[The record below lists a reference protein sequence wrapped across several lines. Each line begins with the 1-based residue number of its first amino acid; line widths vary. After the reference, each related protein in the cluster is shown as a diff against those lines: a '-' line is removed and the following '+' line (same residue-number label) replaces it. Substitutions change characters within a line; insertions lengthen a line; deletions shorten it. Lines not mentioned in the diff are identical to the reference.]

1 MSYLFIF
8 LVIIGFFII
17 GYNFIY
23 ILIIGLLIY
32 YLRPYFKKES
42 FLDLYPTSQLCK
54 VPLTTPTYHLSGPA
68 DATLQD
74 PRKPYHLLG
83 DYLEPAQERLANLK
97 SECAYVADGQRYIE
111 KTGSYGQITNNY
123 KKEKPDNGSTLMR
136 ELSLSFYR

>member
-8 LVIIGFFII
+8 LVIIGFFIL

-23 ILIIGLLIY
+23 VLIIGLIIY
-32 YLRPYFKKES
+32 YFRKES
-42 FLDLYPTSQLCK
+42 FSDFYPTSQLCD

-74 PRKPYHLLG
+74 PRTPYHLLG

-97 SECAYVADGQRYIE
+97 SECAYIADGQRYIE

>member
-1 MSYLFIF
+1 MGSD
-8 LVIIGFFII
+8 
-17 GYNFIY
+17 FIY
-23 ILIIGLLIY
+23 ILILGLLIMAGVY
-32 YLRPYFKKES
+32 YINPSLTRES

-74 PRKPYHLLG
+74 PRIPYHLLG